1 MHEPHTQRHRLSSQ
15 KTHSF
20 TNSCEYTHWY
30 LGTCKLGQVQYQIK
44 CSFRIMTHTIT
55 LTSNPSVQPPWPITR
70 ATGQATRT
78 WSPARFPPA
87 NTANYVCWNAHWAGG
102 PATPGLNPSL
112 CGSWTPI
119 CPLVTPAPQKSLFIR
134 TVRLLKVLG
143 EAMGEEEEERKK
155 QKGKDEGN
163 ARAESGEMLSGIRDS
178 VWAAD
183 LSALWTPGGLTWNDS
198 SLSLAGGKTSKRG

>member
-1 MHEPHTQRHRLSSQ
+1 
-15 KTHSF
+15 
-20 TNSCEYTHWY
+20 
-30 LGTCKLGQVQYQIK
+30 
-44 CSFRIMTHTIT
+44 MTHTIT

-78 WSPARFPPA
+78 WSPTRFPPA
-87 NTANYVCWNAHWAGG
+87 NTANYVCWNAHRAGG
-102 PATPGLNPSL
+102 PTTPGLNPSL

-119 CPLVTPAPQKSLFIR
+119 CPLVIPAPQKSLFIT